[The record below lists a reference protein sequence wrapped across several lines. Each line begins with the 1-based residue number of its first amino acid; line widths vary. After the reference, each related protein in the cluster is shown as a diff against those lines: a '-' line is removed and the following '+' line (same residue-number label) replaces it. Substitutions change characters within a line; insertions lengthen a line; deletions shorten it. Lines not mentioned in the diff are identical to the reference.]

1 MPEALPVDGHE
12 HYSQVIVDVVSLN
25 TGHDAD
31 LTGIHRKHLLYRN
44 HRTRSSAP
52 NSIQGD
58 RPMTVSKFSNYAAL
72 ALAALPVVV
81 ILAAINASQV
91 VSAAAL

>member
-1 MPEALPVDGHE
+1 MPEAVPRRVYK
-12 HYSQVIVDVVSLN
+12 HYNQVIGAVFSLKI
-25 TGHDAD
+25 GHDAD

-58 RPMTVSKFSNYAAL
+58 KPMTVSKLSNYAAL
-72 ALAALPVVV
+72 ALAGLPVFV

-91 VSAAAL
+91 VGAAAL